1 MGRRMRGAVSLPG
14 ARASRGQ
21 SLVEYAVTVPFFLL
35 ILLGMLEFGFAFSQH
50 MTMEYSTREGSRT
63 GAALNNGTAEFQCG
77 GSNDQ
82 NVDNQVIAAV
92 QRVLTGAGSAVKIAQ
107 VGEIRIYKA
116 NSSGLESGPVN
127 VWKPGAGSE
136 SVGGVKLLF
145 HRTSFGWN
153 ACGRDPDATS
163 ASDPV
168 DSLGVSITYDYQFAT
183 PLASLM
189 KIVGGGTLHMSDR
202 TVMALN
208 PDPL

>member
-1 MGRRMRGAVSLPG
+1 VSRERR
-14 ARASRGQ
+14 RGQ
-21 SLVEYAVTVPFFLL
+21 SLVEYAVTVPVFLL

-50 MTMEYSTREGSRT
+50 MTMEYATREGART
-63 GAALNNGTAEFQCG
+63 GAALNNGTTEFLCS

-92 QRVLTGAGSAVKIAQ
+92 QRVLTGAGSAVKIGQ
-107 VGEIRIYKA
+107 VGEIHIYKSDT
-116 NSSGLESGPVN
+116 NGRESGPVN
-127 VWKPGAGSE
+127 IWKPGGGTE

-153 ACGRDPDATS
+153 ACGRIPEVDAS
-163 ASDPV
+163 HSVV
-168 DSLGVSITYDYQFAT
+168 DSIGVSITYTYQFVT

-189 KIVGGGTLHMSDR
+189 RMAGGGTLPMSDR